1 MEKEALHYNLLIQ
14 RLDQFIRKYYLN
26 QIIRGF
32 LYLTGFVTVYFIT
45 IALLENYFYFGT
57 TGRKVLFYS
66 FLAASLFTLFKW
78 ILVPGAKYF
87 KLGAT
92 ITKEKAAT
100 IIGSHFPNVQDKLLN
115 VLQLSSQAHSG
126 SDSALIIAGIEQKTK
141 ELQPVS
147 FKNAIDLNNNRRYL
161 KYAVPPVLALLVLL
175 FAAPSL
181 IRKPVDRLLQNNKEF
196 EREAPF
202 TFNLVNKNLNVAE
215 FDSYVL
221 EVKLEGNAIPDQ
233 LDVVYNETP
242 YRLTKD
248 SKGVFSYT
256 FANVQD
262 DINFQLKAA
271 GFNSKPYELNVL
283 KKAGLTNLQ
292 IKLDYPA
299 YVGRKDEVMQG
310 SGDLVVP
317 FGTKIYWEVQTR
329 LANKVTMS
337 FEGNATANAQPEG
350 ADKFTFLKTAIND
363 QNYKILIGNDALPH
377 SDSLAYSIHVV
388 QDEYPV
394 ITLEK
399 YADSTNQKL
408 VYLSGNVSDDYGLT
422 KLNMVQQIRSEDGK
436 VKTRVLAIPKP
447 QDKQG
452 FYSYLFDIESLKLNP
467 GDDMTYYFEVFDND
481 AVKGAKSSK
490 TSVMTFKKPS
500 VKEMEKNIEQSTKE
514 IQSELQKT
522 LNESKKINE
531 AINKLKE
538 KLLQQKSLNWQDK
551 EQLNKLLEK
560 QKELQEKLKE
570 TQEKLEEKRK
580 NEEEIKPP
588 SPEIKEK
595 QDKLDEML
603 KELQDPEEQKIMDKI
618 KELMDKLDKKESM
631 QQLEKMSQQT
641 EQKNKN
647 LDRLMEL
654 MKQLELENKVEDTA
668 DKLDELAKKEEK
680 LADEAENDKK
690 DAEQLKK
697 EQEEVKK
704 DFEDVKKK
712 MEEIQKENKELQ
724 APKKL
729 DDQKEQQE
737 KTDQDLQKSEES
749 LDKKD
754 KKSASKS
761 QKSAAKKMKDMAKS
775 MKNDMAAS
783 DQEQIE
789 LDMKAVRQLLENII
803 GLSFNQEGLLNQFN
817 ATAINTPK
825 YVSLTRDQMK
835 IKNDFKMVDDSLV
848 ALSKRVYQIE
858 TFILKKVGE
867 INTNLDQSMDNLEER
882 LKPVAANN
890 QQLSMT
896 NLNDLALML
905 SEVMEQMQQQASSS
919 MPGSQMC
926 NKPGGTG
933 SPKEGKEGKDG
944 KEGKEGNM
952 PQMDKITQGQ
962 QKMNEAMKE
971 SLGKM
976 KKGEKPGSE
985 GFGGMAAEQAKV
997 RKALQDIDSKMKQN
1011 GQGKKQIQD
1020 IIDAMDQ
1027 IEKDLV
1033 NKRLTNEMITRQEQI
1048 MVRLLEEERAQRSQE
1063 QDEKRKASQ
1072 AIQQQSKVPASMQ
1085 EYIKKRE
1092 ANIDEFRPVYP
1103 ALTPYYK
1110 RLVEQYYN
1118 QLSGK

>member
-1 MEKEALHYNLLIQ
+1 
-14 RLDQFIRKYYLN
+14 
-26 QIIRGF
+26 
-32 LYLTGFVTVYFIT
+32 
-45 IALLENYFYFGT
+45 
-57 TGRKVLFYS
+57 
-66 FLAASLFTLFKW
+66 
-78 ILVPGAKYF
+78 
-87 KLGAT
+87 
-92 ITKEKAAT
+92 
-100 IIGSHFPNVQDKLLN
+100 
-115 VLQLSSQAHSG
+115 
-126 SDSALIIAGIEQKTK
+126 
-141 ELQPVS
+141 
-147 FKNAIDLNNNRRYL
+147 
-161 KYAVPPVLALLVLL
+161 
-175 FAAPSL
+175 
-181 IRKPVDRLLQNNKEF
+181 
-196 EREAPF
+196 
-202 TFNLVNKNLNVAE
+202 
-215 FDSYVL
+215 
-221 EVKLEGNAIPDQ
+221 
-233 LDVVYNETP
+233 
-242 YRLTKD
+242 
-248 SKGVFSYT
+248 VFSYT

-262 DINFQLKAA
+262 DINFHLKAA
-271 GFNSKPYELNVL
+271 GFNSKPYALNVL

-337 FEGNATANAQPEG
+337 FEGNATANAQPDG

-680 LADEAENDKK
+680 LAEEAENDKK
-690 DAEQLKK
+690 DADQIKK

-704 DFEDVKKK
+704 EFEDVKKK

-724 APKKL
+724 APKKI

-737 KTDQDLQKSEES
+737 K
-749 LDKKD
+749 
-754 KKSASKS
+754 
-761 QKSAAKKMKDMAKS
+761 
-775 MKNDMAAS
+775 N
-783 DQEQIE
+783 
-789 LDMKAVRQLLENII
+789 
-803 GLSFNQEGLLNQFN
+803 EGH
-817 ATAINTPK
+817 
-825 YVSLTRDQMK
+825 
-835 IKNDFKMVDDSLV
+835 
-848 ALSKRVYQIE
+848 
-858 TFILKKVGE
+858 G
-867 INTNLDQSMDNLEER
+867 
-882 LKPVAANN
+882 
-890 QQLSMT
+890 
-896 NLNDLALML
+896 
-905 SEVMEQMQQQASSS
+905 
-919 MPGSQMC
+919 
-926 NKPGGTG
+926 
-933 SPKEGKEGKDG
+933 
-944 KEGKEGNM
+944 
-952 PQMDKITQGQ
+952 
-962 QKMNEAMKE
+962 
-971 SLGKM
+971 
-976 KKGEKPGSE
+976 
-985 GFGGMAAEQAKV
+985 
-997 RKALQDIDSKMKQN
+997 
-1011 GQGKKQIQD
+1011 
-1020 IIDAMDQ
+1020 
-1027 IEKDLV
+1027 
-1033 NKRLTNEMITRQEQI
+1033 
-1048 MVRLLEEERAQRSQE
+1048 
-1063 QDEKRKASQ
+1063 
-1072 AIQQQSKVPASMQ
+1072 
-1085 EYIKKRE
+1085 
-1092 ANIDEFRPVYP
+1092 
-1103 ALTPYYK
+1103 
-1110 RLVEQYYN
+1110 
-1118 QLSGK
+1118 

>member
-1 MEKEALHYNLLIQ
+1 MKGEALHYNLLIE

-32 LYLTGFVTVYFIT
+32 LYLVGFVTIYLII

-66 FLAASLFTLFKW
+66 FTGASIFTLIKW
-78 ILVPGAKYF
+78 IVIPASKYF
-87 KLGAT
+87 RLGQT
-92 ITKEKAAT
+92 ISQEKAAT

-115 VLQLSSQAHSG
+115 VLQLSNQAATHP
-126 SDSALIIAGIEQKTK
+126 DSALMIAGIEQKTK
-141 ELQPVS
+141 ELQPVP
-147 FKNAIDLNNNRRYL
+147 FKNAIDLGSNRKYL
-161 KYAVPPVLALLVLL
+161 KYAAPPVLALLVLL

-181 IRKPVDRLLQNNKEF
+181 IRKPVDRLIQNNKEF

-202 TFNLVNKNLNVAE
+202 TFNIINKDLKVAE
-215 FDSYVL
+215 FDSYTL
-221 EVKLEGNAIPDQ
+221 HVKLEGNALPDQ
-233 LDVVYNETP
+233 LDILYNETL
-242 YRLTKD
+242 YKLSKD
-248 SKGVFSYT
+248 KDGFFTYT
-256 FANVQD
+256 FNNVQD
-262 DINFQLKAA
+262 DVPFRLQAA
-271 GFNSKPYELNVL
+271 GFTSKPYALDVL

-292 IKLDYPA
+292 LKLDYPS
-299 YVGRKDEVMQG
+299 YVGRKDEMVQG

-317 FGTKIYWEVQTR
+317 FGTKIYWDIQTR

-337 FEGNATANAQPEG
+337 FEGNALTGAQAEG
-350 ADKFTFLKTAIND
+350 ADKFSFLKTALAD

-394 ITLEK
+394 ISLEK

-408 VYLSGNVSDDYGLT
+408 VYLSGNVSDDYGFT
-422 KLNMVQQIRSEDGK
+422 KLHMVQQIRSESGK
-436 VKTRVLAIPKP
+436 VKTKTLSLQKP
-447 QDKQG
+447 GDKQG
-452 FYSYLFDIESLKLNP
+452 FYSYLFDIESLNLDP
-467 GDDMTYYFEVFDND
+467 GDDLTYYFEVYDND
-481 AVKGAKSSK
+481 GVKGAKSSK
-490 TSVMTFKKPS
+490 TSVMSFKKPS
-500 VKEMEKNIEQSTKE
+500 VKEMEKSIDKSTKE

-522 LNESKKINE
+522 LNESKKVND

-580 NEEEIKPP
+580 AEEEIKPP

-595 QDKLDEML
+595 QEKLDEIM
-603 KELQDPEEQKIMDKI
+603 KELQDPEEQKMLDKI

-631 QQLEKMSQQT
+631 QQLEKMSQQN
-641 EQKNKN
+641 EQQNKS

-654 MKQLELENKVEDTA
+654 MKQLELENKVEDQV
-668 DKLDELAKKEEK
+668 DKLNELAEKQEK
-680 LADEAENDKK
+680 LAEDTENQKK
-690 DAEQLKK
+690 DQEQLKK
-697 EQEEVKK
+697 EQEEIKK

-712 MEEIQKENKELQ
+712 MDEIQKENKELD
-724 APKKL
+724 APKKI
-729 DDQKEQQE
+729 DEQKEEQE
-737 KTDQDLQKSEES
+737 KTDEDLKKSEEQ
-749 LDKKD
+749 LEKKEN
-754 KKSASKS
+754 KPASKS
-761 QKSAAKKMKDMAKS
+761 QKSAAKKMKDMAKA
-775 MKNDMAAS
+775 MKNDMEAS
-783 DQEQIE
+783 AKEQIE
-789 LDMKAVRQLLENII
+789 LDMKAIRQLLENII
-803 GLSFNQEGLLNQFN
+803 GLSFGQEGLLTQFN

-835 IKNDFKMVDDSLV
+835 IKNDFKMVDDSLQ
-848 ALSKRVYQIE
+848 ALSKRVIQIE
-858 TFILKKVGE
+858 SFILKKVGD
-867 INTNLDQSMDNLEER
+867 INDNLDLTLTNLEER
-882 LKPVAANN
+882 LKPIAANN

-905 SEVMEQMQQQASSS
+905 SEVMEQMQMQASSS

-933 SPKEGKEGKDG
+933 SPKEGEKGKDSKEGKN
-944 KEGKEGNM
+944 GNM
-952 PQMDKITQGQ
+952 PQMDKITEGQ
-962 QKMNEAMKE
+962 KKVSEGMKE
-971 SLGKM
+971 QMGKS
-976 KKGEKPGSE
+976 KKGQKPGSE
-985 GFGGMAAEQAKV
+985 GFGQMAAEQAKV
-997 RKALQDIDSKMKQN
+997 RKALQDLDKKSREK
-1011 GQGKKQIQD
+1011 GQGNKGVQD

-1033 NKRLTNEMITRQEQI
+1033 NKRLTNEMINRQEQI
-1048 MVRLLEEERAQRSQE
+1048 MVRLLEEERAEREQE

-1072 AIQQQSKVPASMQ
+1072 AIQQQNKVPASMQ